1 MRSAA
6 VVVLLILL
14 VLHSPEVLWA
24 EQVSFEQVLEL
35 AMDRSEILKLR
46 RSAVKRASLSLAE
59 ARSRLGP
66 ELTFQ
71 AAAGYLANPPEG
83 ITVKAGDLGEIPPPI
98 SFAIPEQDLTFIEDA
113 RNSYFELTLQLIQPL
128 YTWGKLK
135 GSVDL
140 AALGLRASKFE
151 FTEQERQLRREL
163 HKAYFSGVFARDS
176 AGLLEQI
183 LDILEEI
190 EKDRRRAFELGS
202 VNKLSVLQIETQI
215 SGARRQLVQAREAY
229 SSALEAVAL
238 YTDLD
243 PQDLDLSAA
252 FRKDLPRFTEAA
264 LKEEAEGNSPSLRKD
279 LLDQE
284 QARANLNLV
293 RSGAIFRPDFSFNF
307 SFEVSGQTIP
317 WSEDSWEDTW
327 DLNLIVGVGTQG
339 SLFDSGRSGHRIRQA
354 EEVLAASQDAI
365 DLKRKQIHLQTR
377 RAVEELQLRQ
387 AELQEAEAGVIQ
399 AEEEQK
405 NSKLGFEQ
413 QLLTREKWGAARLA
427 LLQKR
432 LELLAR
438 GFSFELALSELESVV
453 GFRWPGRESLP
464 IN

>member
-1 MRSAA
+1 MKAAA
-6 VVVLLILL
+6 VAVLLLL
-14 VLHSPEVLWA
+14 PKICAPEMLWA
-24 EQVSFEQVLEL
+24 EQVSFEQALEL
-35 AMDRSEILKLR
+35 AVDRSEILKLQ

-83 ITVKAGDLGEIPPPI
+83 ITVQAGDLGVIPP
-98 SFAIPEQDLTFIEDA
+98 STLIPAKDLTFIEDA
-113 RNSYFELTLQLIQPL
+113 RNSYFEMTLQLIQPL

-140 AALGLRASKFE
+140 AALGLEASRVE
-151 FTEQERQLRREL
+151 FIERERQLHREL
-163 HKAYFSGVFARDS
+163 HKAYFTGVFARDS

-215 SGARRQLVQAREAY
+215 SGVRRQLVQAREAY
-229 SSALEAVAL
+229 RSALEAVVL

-243 PQDLDLSAA
+243 PQDLDLSAV
-252 FRKDLPRFTEAA
+252 FRKDLPRFTEVE
-264 LKEEAEGNSPSLRKD
+264 LKEKAERNSPSLRKA

-293 RSGAIFRPDFSFNF
+293 RGGATFRPDISFNL

-327 DLNLIVGVGTQG
+327 DLNLIVGVGSQG

-354 EEVLAASQDAI
+354 EEALAASHDAI
-365 DLKRKQIHLQTR
+365 DLLRKQTHLQTR

-387 AELQEAEAGVIQ
+387 AELQEAEAAVIQ
-399 AEEEQK
+399 AEEEEK
-405 NSKLGFEQ
+405 NSKIGFEQ
-413 QLLTREKWGAARLA
+413 QLLTREHWGAARIA

-432 LELLAR
+432 LELLAIEY
-438 GFSFELALSELESVV
+438 SLELALSELESVV
-453 GFRWPGRESLP
+453 GFRWPGLESLP